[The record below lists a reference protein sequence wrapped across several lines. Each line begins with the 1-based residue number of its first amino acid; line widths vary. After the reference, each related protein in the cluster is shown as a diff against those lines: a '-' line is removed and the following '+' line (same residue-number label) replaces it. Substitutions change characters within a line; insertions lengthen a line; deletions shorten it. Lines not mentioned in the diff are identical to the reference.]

1 MSAEQRALLDESEE
15 RPNIRKRWRRGRR
28 KLIKWSNI
36 QTDADIDAQSSTL
49 AEALHEILLAVRKIC
64 SFAMEND
71 GRWSNANNQRKYRVS
86 QLYSQLLEMVRIDA
100 LRDTEHVRVVS
111 ASATLVN
118 NRKIVDCLL
127 NSMNNSQSW
136 W

>member
-1 MSAEQRALLDESEE
+1 
-15 RPNIRKRWRRGRR
+15 
-28 KLIKWSNI
+28 
-36 QTDADIDAQSSTL
+36 
-49 AEALHEILLAVRKIC
+49 
-64 SFAMEND
+64 MEND

-127 NSMNNSQSW
+127 NSMNNINPGGEPRNLEARRQLMFFCQFSELCDAENAHQVA
-136 W
+136 

>member
-1 MSAEQRALLDESEE
+1 
-15 RPNIRKRWRRGRR
+15 
-28 KLIKWSNI
+28 
-36 QTDADIDAQSSTL
+36 
-49 AEALHEILLAVRKIC
+49 
-64 SFAMEND
+64 MEND

>member
-1 MSAEQRALLDESEE
+1 M
-15 RPNIRKRWRRGRR
+15 
-28 KLIKWSNI
+28 
-36 QTDADIDAQSSTL
+36 
-49 AEALHEILLAVRKIC
+49 
-64 SFAMEND
+64 
-71 GRWSNANNQRKYRVS
+71 S